1 MEEAQYSEDLFSTQ
15 DEAAFGNANSEQ
27 EASTHKSTE
36 EKDVAAQPGKDT
48 ASAAEK
54 EVGTSAEQETPDLVF
69 SEDID
74 FGKES
79 SKNGDNSSSNAGVT
93 SDNFEELMEP
103 DVNVENAD
111 ERTETEEVVESSVPN
126 PNAADAASTKE
137 SPEERLAQFPFA
149 RIKQMMKLDPEVG
162 IVSAEAIFLVTKAAE
177 LFLQTLAKDTSFH
190 TVASKKKTMSKRDV
204 ETAIDNVDSLV
215 FLEGMMNV

>member
-36 EKDVAAQPGKDT
+36 EKDVPAQPGKDT

-79 SKNGDNSSSNAGVT
+79 SEKGDNSSSNAGVT
-93 SDNFEELMEP
+93 SDNFEEPMEP

-126 PNAADAASTKE
+126 PNAADAANTKGT
-137 SPEERLAQFPFA
+137 SKDRYQ
-149 RIKQMMKLDPEVG
+149 
-162 IVSAEAIFLVTKAAE
+162 IVP
-177 LFLQTLAKDTSFH
+177 
-190 TVASKKKTMSKRDV
+190 
-204 ETAIDNVDSLV
+204 
-215 FLEGMMNV
+215 

>member
-1 MEEAQYSEDLFSTQ
+1 MQPMLQTQKVRRRTAIRLYHDLCS
-15 DEAAFGNANSEQ
+15 
-27 EASTHKSTE
+27 
-36 EKDVAAQPGKDT
+36 VL
-48 ASAAEK
+48 
-54 EVGTSAEQETPDLVF
+54 LV
-69 SEDID
+69 I
-74 FGKES
+74 
-79 SKNGDNSSSNAGVT
+79 
-93 SDNFEELMEP
+93 LL
-103 DVNVENAD
+103 
-111 ERTETEEVVESSVPN
+111 
-126 PNAADAASTKE
+126 E